1 MSQRSRKSRRIRP
14 WWLAVVFAVAAAVV
28 GLWPSQD
35 FSSEPVVL
43 RVPEDGMPVLDVLD
57 SVGAKNPDAH
67 LNLLR
72 LGGMLQGNFAVPR
85 GYYEISPSEP
95 WWRSLRRLKMGYET
109 PRSLVV
115 RGYQGRHALVQRLAA
130 TFFEPASKL
139 DSALFGGDSI
149 VPVLPN
155 TYEVYASLTPNEVA
169 ERMGR
174 EFDAFWNAPRSAAA
188 AELGLSRY
196 EVTVLASIVQAE
208 SKEPEE
214 WPRIAGVYLTRLK
227 QGKRLE
233 ADPTVVYAVLDR
245 GLAPA
250 PIRRVTGAMLRV
262 AHPFNTYRNKGLP
275 PGPLATVHP
284 PVIDSV
290 LASRATG
297 ELFFC
302 ANPLKP
308 GFHLFS
314 KSYAEHLRNRSRYL
328 KAITR

>member
-1 MSQRSRKSRRIRP
+1 VSQRSRKSRRIRP

-43 RVPEDGMPVLDVLD
+43 RVPDDGMPVLDVLD

-115 RGYQGRHALVQRLAA
+115 RGYQGRDALVQRLAS

-155 TYEVYASLTPNEVA
+155 TYEVYASLAPNEVA

-302 ANPLKP
+302 ANPMKP

>member
-43 RVPEDGMPVLDVLD
+43 RVPDDGMPVLDVLD
-57 SVGAKNPDAH
+57 SVAAKNPDAH

-115 RGYQGRHALVQRLAA
+115 RGYQGRDALVQRLAA

-174 EFDAFWNAPRSAAA
+174 EFDAFWNATRSAAA

>member
-57 SVGAKNPDAH
+57 SVAAKNPDAH

-115 RGYQGRHALVQRLAA
+115 RGYQGRDALVQRLAA

-174 EFDAFWNAPRSAAA
+174 EFDAFWNSPRSAAA

>member
-43 RVPEDGMPVLDVLD
+43 RVPEDGMPVLEVLD

>member
-1 MSQRSRKSRRIRP
+1 VSRKSRSSRRIRP
-14 WWLAVVFAVAAAVV
+14 WWLIAVFAAAAAAV
-28 GLWPSQD
+28 GFWPSQD
-35 FSSEPVVL
+35 FSTV
-43 RVPEDGMPVLDVLD
+43 RVSIEVPFDGTPVLEVLD
-57 SVGAKNPDAH
+57 SIAARSPDAH

-72 LGGMLQGNFAVPR
+72 AGAILQGSFNVPR

-95 WWRSLRRLKMGYET
+95 WWRTLRKLRMGYET
-109 PRSLVV
+109 PRQLTV
-115 RGYQGRHALVQRLAA
+115 RGYQGRSAVVKRMSEV
-130 TFFEPASKL
+130 FFEPEKGL
-139 DSALFGGDSI
+139 DSALYQGDSI

-155 TYEVYASLTPNEVA
+155 TYEVYASLTAQEVA
-169 ERMGR
+169 QRLGR
-174 EFDAFWNAPRSAAA
+174 EFDAFWNADRSEAAQR
-188 AELGLSRY
+188 LGLTRY

-214 WPRIAGVYLTRLK
+214 WPRIAGVYMTRLQ

-245 GLAPA
+245 GLAEA

-262 AHPFNTYRNKGLP
+262 EHPFNTYRNKGLP

-302 ANPLKP
+302 ANPSKP

-314 KSYAEHLRNRSRYL
+314 KSYSEHLRNRSRYL
-328 KAITR
+328 RAIAR

>member
-1 MSQRSRKSRRIRP
+1 MSRKSRAARRIRP
-14 WWLAVVFAVAAAVV
+14 WWLIAVFALASAVV

-35 FSSEPVVL
+35 FSSIRIPVP
-43 RVPEDGMPVLDVLD
+43 VPTDGTPVRHVLD
-57 SVGAKNPDAH
+57 SIEVRTPEAH
-67 LNLLR
+67 LNVLR
-72 LGGMLQGNFAVPR
+72 IGALLQGNFGVPR

-95 WWRSLRRLKMGYET
+95 WWRTLRRLKMGYET
-109 PRSLVV
+109 PRQLTV
-115 RGYQGRHALVQRLAA
+115 RGYQARSAVVGRLAEV
-130 TFFEPASKL
+130 FFEPSDKL
-139 DSALFGGDSI
+139 DSALYRGDSV

-155 TYEVYASLTPNEVA
+155 TYEVYASLTAQEVA
-169 ERMGR
+169 QRMGR
-174 EFDAFWNAPRSAAA
+174 EFDAYWSANRSEAASR
-188 AELGLSRY
+188 LGLSRY
-196 EVTVLASIVQAE
+196 EVYILASIVQAE
-208 SKEPEE
+208 SKEPAE

-227 QGKRLE
+227 LGKRLE
-233 ADPTVVYAVLDR
+233 ADPTVVHAVLDR
-245 GLAPA
+245 NLAPA

-262 AHPFNTYRNKGLP
+262 EHPYNTYRSKGLP

-302 ANPLKP
+302 ANPAKP

-314 KSYAEHLRNRSRYL
+314 KSYSEHLRNRSRYL

>member
-1 MSQRSRKSRRIRP
+1 
-14 WWLAVVFAVAAAVV
+14 LAE
-28 GLWPSQD
+28 SD
-35 FSSEPVVL
+35 
-43 RVPEDGMPVLDVLD
+43 PE
-57 SVGAKNPDAH
+57 AH

-72 LGGMLQGNFAVPR
+72 IGALLQGNFVVPR

-115 RGYQGRHALVQRLAA
+115 RGYQGRDALVQRLAS

-155 TYEVYASLTPNEVA
+155 TYEVYASLAPNEVA

-297 ELFFC
+297 EMFFC
-302 ANPLKP
+302 ANPMKP

>member
-1 MSQRSRKSRRIRP
+1 MSRKSRAARRIRP
-14 WWLAVVFAVAAAVV
+14 WWLIAVFALAAAAV

-35 FSSEPVVL
+35 FTSV
-43 RVPEDGMPVLDVLD
+43 RVPVPVPVDGTPVLNVLD
-57 SVGAKNPDAH
+57 SIAKHNPDAH

-72 LGGMLQGNFAVPR
+72 AGAVLQGNFKVPR

-95 WWRSLRRLKMGYET
+95 WWRTLRKLKMGYET
-109 PRSLVV
+109 PQRITV
-115 RGYQGRHALVQRLAA
+115 RGYQGRSTVVTRLSEV
-130 TFFEPASKL
+130 FFDSASEL
-139 DSALFGGDSI
+139 DSALYHGDSI

-155 TYEVYASLTPNEVA
+155 TYEVYASLSPREVA
-169 ERMGR
+169 QRMAR
-174 EFDAFWNAPRSAAA
+174 EFDAFWNTDRSEAAQR
-188 AELGLSRY
+188 LGLSRY

-245 GLAPA
+245 GLAEA
-250 PIRRVTGAMLRV
+250 PIRRVTGSMLRV
-262 AHPFNTYRNKGLP
+262 AHPFNTYRTKGLP

-290 LASRATG
+290 LASTATG

-302 ANPLKP
+302 ANPSKP

-314 KSYAEHLRNRSRYL
+314 KSYAEHLRNRNRYL
-328 KAITR
+328 RAITR

>member
-14 WWLAVVFAVAAAVV
+14 WWLAGVFALAAAVV

-35 FSSEPVVL
+35 FSSEPVSV
-43 RVPEDGMPVLDVLD
+43 RVPKDSTRVLEVLD
-57 SVGAKNPDAH
+57 SVAKQNPKAH

-72 LGGMLQGNFAVPR
+72 FGARLQGNFQVPR
-85 GYYEISPSEP
+85 GYYEISPSDP

-115 RGYQGRHALVQRLAA
+115 RGYQGRAALVERLAT
-130 TFFEPASKL
+130 TFFEPASEL

-155 TYEVYASLTPNEVA
+155 TYEVYTSLTPTEVA

-174 EFDAFWNAPRSAAA
+174 EFDAFWNAQRCTAAT
-188 AELGLSRY
+188 ELGLSRY
-196 EVTVLASIVQAE
+196 EVAVLASIVQAE
-208 SKEPEE
+208 SKEPSE

-245 GLAPA
+245 GLAEA

-302 ANPLKP
+302 ANPAKP

>member
-1 MSQRSRKSRRIRP
+1 M
-14 WWLAVVFAVAAAVV
+14 VFAVAAAVV
-28 GLWPSQD
+28 SLWPSQD

-43 RVPEDGMPVLDVLD
+43 RVPEDGTPVLDVLD
-57 SVGAKNPDAH
+57 SVAAKNPDAH

-115 RGYQGRHALVQRLAA
+115 RGYQGRDALVQRLAA

>member
-14 WWLAVVFAVAAAVV
+14 WWLAGVFALAAAIV

-35 FSSEPVVL
+35 FSSEPVSV
-43 RVPEDGMPVLDVLD
+43 RVPKDSTRVLEVLD
-57 SVGAKNPDAH
+57 SVAKQNPKAH

-72 LGGMLQGNFAVPR
+72 FGARLQGNFLVPR
-85 GYYEISPSEP
+85 GYYEISPSDP

-115 RGYQGRHALVQRLAA
+115 RGYQGRAALVERLAS
-130 TFFEPASKL
+130 TFFEPADEL

-155 TYEVYASLTPNEVA
+155 TYEVYASLTPLEVA

-174 EFDAFWNAPRSAAA
+174 EFDAFWNAPRTAAA
-188 AELGLSRY
+188 TQLGLSRY

-233 ADPTVVYAVLDR
+233 ADPTVVFAVLDR
-245 GLAPA
+245 GVAVA
-250 PIRRVTGAMLRV
+250 PIRRVTGAMLQV

-290 LASRATG
+290 LASKATG

-302 ANPLKP
+302 ANPAKP

-328 KAITR
+328 KAINR

>member
-1 MSQRSRKSRRIRP
+1 MSRRSRAARRIRP
-14 WWLAVVFAVAAAVV
+14 WWLIAVFALAAVAV

-35 FSSEPVVL
+35 FQRFKVSIHVAQ
-43 RVPEDGMPVLDVLD
+43 DGTPVLTVLD
-57 SVGAKNPDAH
+57 SLAESDPEAH

-72 LGGMLQGNFAVPR
+72 IGALLQGNFVVPR
-85 GYYEISPSEP
+85 GYYEISPSET
-95 WWRSLRRLKMGYET
+95 WWRTLRKLKMGYET
-109 PRSLVV
+109 PRTITIQ
-115 RGYQGRHALVQRLAA
+115 GYQGRKAVVNRLVEEFYELP
-130 TFFEPASKL
+130 TTL
-139 DSALFGGDSI
+139 DSVLFGGDSI

-155 TYEVYASLTPNEVA
+155 TYEVYASLTAQEVA
-169 ERMGR
+169 QRMGR
-174 EFDAFWNAPRSAAA
+174 EFDAFWNADRSEAAQR
-188 AELGLSRY
+188 LGLTRY

-245 GLAPA
+245 GLAEA
-250 PIRRVTGAMLRV
+250 PIRRVTGSMLRV
-262 AHPFNTYRNKGLP
+262 PHPFNTYRNKGLP

-290 LASRATG
+290 LASRSTG

-328 KAITR
+328 RAITR

>member
-43 RVPEDGMPVLDVLD
+43 RVPEDGTPVLDVLD
-57 SVGAKNPDAH
+57 SVAAKNPDAH

-115 RGYQGRHALVQRLAA
+115 RGYQGRDALVQRLAA

>member
-1 MSQRSRKSRRIRP
+1 M
-14 WWLAVVFAVAAAVV
+14 VFAVAAAVV
-28 GLWPSQD
+28 SLWPSQD

-43 RVPEDGMPVLDVLD
+43 RVPEDGTPVLDVLD
-57 SVGAKNPDAH
+57 SVAAKNPDAH

-115 RGYQGRHALVQRLAA
+115 RGYQGRDALVQRLAA

-314 KSYAEHLRNRSRYL
+314 KSYVEHLRNRSRYL

>member
-1 MSQRSRKSRRIRP
+1 MSRKSRAARRIRP
-14 WWLAVVFAVAAAVV
+14 WWLIAVFAVAAAVV

-35 FSSEPVVL
+35 FQQFKVSIHVAH
-43 RVPEDGMPVLDVLD
+43 DATPVLDVLD
-57 SVGAKNPDAH
+57 SLAEADPEAH

-72 LGGMLQGNFAVPR
+72 MGAMLQGNFAVPR

-95 WWRSLRRLKMGYET
+95 WWRTLRKLKMGYET
-109 PRSLVV
+109 PRQLTI
-115 RGYQGRHALVQRLAA
+115 RGYQGRRAVVQRLRND
-130 TFFEPASKL
+130 FFETEADL
-139 DSALFGGDSI
+139 DSALYRGDSI

-155 TYEVYASLTPNEVA
+155 TYEVYASLTAQEVA
-169 ERMGR
+169 QRFGR
-174 EFDAFWNAPRSAAA
+174 EFDAFWNADRCEAAQR
-188 AELGLSRY
+188 LGLTRY
-196 EVTVLASIVQAE
+196 EVTILASIVQAE

-245 GLAPA
+245 GLAEA
-250 PIRRVTGAMLRV
+250 PIRRVTGSMLKV
-262 AHPFNTYRNKGLP
+262 SHPFNTYRTKGLP

-302 ANPLKP
+302 ANPAKP

-314 KSYAEHLRNRSRYL
+314 TSYSEHLRNRSRYL
-328 KAITR
+328 RAITR

>member
-72 LGGMLQGNFAVPR
+72 LGGMLQGNFVVPR

-115 RGYQGRHALVQRLAA
+115 RGYQGRDALVQRLAA

>member
-14 WWLAVVFAVAAAVV
+14 WWLAVVFALAAAVV

-57 SVGAKNPDAH
+57 SVGAKNPNAH

-115 RGYQGRHALVQRLAA
+115 RGYQGRDALVQRLAS

-174 EFDAFWNAPRSAAA
+174 EFDAFWNAPRSASA

>member
-1 MSQRSRKSRRIRP
+1 MSIH
-14 WWLAVVFAVAAAVV
+14 VA
-28 GLWPSQD
+28 QD
-35 FSSEPVVL
+35 
-43 RVPEDGMPVLDVLD
+43 GTPVLTVLD
-57 SVGAKNPDAH
+57 SLAESDPEAH

-72 LGGMLQGNFAVPR
+72 IGALLQGNFVVPR

-115 RGYQGRHALVQRLAA
+115 RGYQGRDALVQRLAA

>member
-43 RVPEDGMPVLDVLD
+43 RVPEDGMPVLEVLD

-115 RGYQGRHALVQRLAA
+115 RGYQGRDALVQRLAA

>member
-1 MSQRSRKSRRIRP
+1 
-14 WWLAVVFAVAAAVV
+14 
-28 GLWPSQD
+28 
-35 FSSEPVVL
+35 
-43 RVPEDGMPVLDVLD
+43 
-57 SVGAKNPDAH
+57 
-67 LNLLR
+67 
-72 LGGMLQGNFAVPR
+72 
-85 GYYEISPSEP
+85 
-95 WWRSLRRLKMGYET
+95 
-109 PRSLVV
+109 
-115 RGYQGRHALVQRLAA
+115 
-130 TFFEPASKL
+130 
-139 DSALFGGDSI
+139 
-149 VPVLPN
+149 
-155 TYEVYASLTPNEVA
+155 
-169 ERMGR
+169 
-174 EFDAFWNAPRSAAA
+174 
-188 AELGLSRY
+188 
-196 EVTVLASIVQAE
+196 VTVLASIVQAE

>member
-14 WWLAVVFAVAAAVV
+14 WWLAVVFALAAAVV

-43 RVPEDGMPVLDVLD
+43 RVPEDGTPVLDVLD

-115 RGYQGRHALVQRLAA
+115 RGYQGRDALVQRLAA

>member
-1 MSQRSRKSRRIRP
+1 MSRKSRAARRIRP
-14 WWLAVVFAVAAAVV
+14 WWLIAVFGAASVVV

-35 FSSEPVVL
+35 FSSNRVSIS
-43 RVPEDGMPVLDVLD
+43 VPEDGTPVLEVLD
-57 SVGAKNPDAH
+57 RVASLSPEAH

-72 LGGMLQGNFAVPR
+72 FGAVLQGNFGVPR

-95 WWRSLRRLKMGYET
+95 WWRTLRRLKMGYET
-109 PRSLVV
+109 PRQLTV
-115 RGYQGRHALVQRLAA
+115 RGYQGREAVVGRLADV
-130 TFFEPASKL
+130 FFASSQAL
-139 DSALFGGDSI
+139 DSALYQGDST

-155 TYEVYASLTPNEVA
+155 TYEVYASLTAQEVA
-169 ERMGR
+169 QRMGR
-174 EFDAFWNAPRSAAA
+174 EFDAFWNANRVQAAVQ
-188 AELGLSRY
+188 LGLSRY
-196 EVTVLASIVQAE
+196 EVYVLASIVQAE
-208 SKEPEE
+208 SKEPVE

-227 QGKRLE
+227 QGKRFE

-245 GLAPA
+245 KLAPA

-262 AHPFNTYRNKGLP
+262 AHPYNTYRNKGLP

-290 LASRATG
+290 LASSATG

-302 ANPLKP
+302 ANPAKP

>member
-1 MSQRSRKSRRIRP
+1 MKKKSITRRIKFP
-14 WWLAVVFAVAAAVV
+14 WLVVVLFSSAIVAV

-35 FSSEPVVL
+35 FQQWKVSIH
-43 RVPEDGMPVLDVLD
+43 VPQDATPVLDVLD
-57 SVGAKNPDAH
+57 SLAKADPEAH

-72 LGGMLQGNFAVPR
+72 IGALLQGNFVVPR
-85 GYYEISPSEP
+85 GFYEINPSEP
-95 WWRSLRRLKMGYET
+95 WWRTLRKLKMGYET
-109 PRSLVV
+109 PRTIMI
-115 RGYQGRHALVQRLAA
+115 RGYQGRKAVVNRLVEEFYERPTA
-130 TFFEPASKL
+130 L
-139 DSALFGGDSI
+139 DSVLFGGDSI

-155 TYEVYASLTPNEVA
+155 TYEVYASLTAQEVA
-169 ERMGR
+169 QRFGR
-174 EFDAFWNAPRSAAA
+174 EFDAFWNADRSEAAQR
-188 AELGLSRY
+188 LGLTRY

-245 GLAPA
+245 GLEEA
-250 PIRRVTGAMLRV
+250 PIRRVTGAMLKV
-262 AHPFNTYRNKGLP
+262 SHPFNTYRNKGLP

-302 ANPLKP
+302 ANPAKP

-314 KSYAEHLRNRSRYL
+314 KSYSEHLRNRSRYL
-328 KAITR
+328 RAITR

>member
-57 SVGAKNPDAH
+57 SVGTKNPDAH

>member
-43 RVPEDGMPVLDVLD
+43 RVPEDGMSVLDVLD

-115 RGYQGRHALVQRLAA
+115 RGYQGRDALVQRLAA